1 MSLRLGKWLVMGLT
15 GISLV
20 TAGWIGSPRAQVSVP
35 SAFSETYGNWTV
47 HCAGEPT
54 QEDGSARRCAMEQ
67 RFVWR
72 DSESG
77 QQRPLLTVSLT
88 PLPADGGMEAIV
100 LTPFGLLFE
109 NGLHLR
115 ADRQRTMVFPFHTC
129 YSHGC
134 IVRGSLDRE
143 TIDGL
148 RAGAVLNIEAK
159 PADGGGD
166 PFRLEGSLTGFTDAH
181 KRLLREIESR

>member
-1 MSLRLGKWLVMGLT
+1 MSLRPGKWLVMGLT

-47 HCAGEPT
+47 RCTGEPT
-54 QEDGSARRCAMEQ
+54 EEDGSARRCAMEL

-72 DSESG
+72 DTESG
-77 QQRPLLTVSLT
+77 RHGPLLTVTLT
-88 PLPADGGMEAIV
+88 PLPADGGMEAVV

-129 YSHGC
+129 YSDGC

-143 TIDGL
+143 MIDGL
-148 RAGAVLNIEAK
+148 RAGVVLRIEAK
-159 PADGGGD
+159 SAEDGNQ
-166 PFRLEGSLTGFTDAH
+166 FRLESPLTGFTGAH